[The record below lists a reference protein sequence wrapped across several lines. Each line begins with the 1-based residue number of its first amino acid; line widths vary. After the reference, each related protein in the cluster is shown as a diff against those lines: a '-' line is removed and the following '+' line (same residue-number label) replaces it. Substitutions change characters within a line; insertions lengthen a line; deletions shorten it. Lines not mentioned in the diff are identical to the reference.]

1 CGLSERTPG
10 VPSWDSL
17 DAKEQ
22 DAWDARMAVHAAMVD
37 RMDREIGR
45 VLDQLRKDGQ
55 SDNTLILFAS
65 DNGASA
71 EKLVRGDGHDPAAPP
86 GSAHTFLCL
95 EPPWANLANA
105 PLRKS
110 KIFTH
115 EGGIS
120 TPLIVHW
127 PAGIS
132 QRGELR
138 HSPGHM
144 VDVVPTLLELTGS

>member
-1 CGLSERTPG
+1 I
-10 VPSWDSL
+10 
-17 DAKEQ
+17 
-22 DAWDARMAVHAAMVD
+22 HAAMVD

-45 VLDQLRKDGQ
+45 VLDQLRKEGQ
-55 SDNTLILFAS
+55 WENTLILFAS

-86 GSAHTFLCL
+86 GSARTFLCL

-110 KIFTH
+110 KIFTP
-115 EGGIS
+115 EGAIS
-120 TPLIVHW
+120 PPLITPW

-132 QRGELR
+132 PRGELR
-138 HSPGHM
+138 HSPGHL
-144 VDVVPTLLELTGS
+144 VDVVPTLLELTGAPAPEKWGGETRPALPGRSLVPALAKDVR